1 MLTLCFSLAENPP
14 HMALRKKRYEKEA
27 FLQTMLAELYRSLML
42 IVDRD
47 LLVANIVSKILQLC
61 SVDRI
66 VVFLLNSETDKY
78 ALAGKH
84 GDELFCRMHFTH
96 HSKLVNWLSVNETY
110 FQTSRRSSA
119 ISYFSDSEQELIHS
133 AGVELIFPLKVMNRL
148 NGFVFLGKRSDGENF
163 SGEDVDLLKL
173 MFDHAA
179 FAIENTAL
187 YEEQSAR
194 IRRMYRADRLAIL
207 GELAAGAAHEI
218 RNPLTTIRST
228 VQYLGK
234 GMQDP
239 DKLDMVNEL
248 MEEVDRINKIVQGL
262 LSFAKPSA
270 LEVTRVDILQLL
282 KQSLVLLNN
291 TIVRK
296 QIDVAFDVHTPNT
309 VVTADASQLKQV
321 FLNVILNAV
330 EAMEESS
337 VRQLTLRIEPGR
349 QLDYQSR
356 YLLISITDSGRGIE
370 PGDLEAIFNPFYT
383 TKQEGTG
390 LGLSISYGVINRHG
404 GEMEITSLPG
414 EGATALIKLPQ
425 TM

>member
-1 MLTLCFSLAENPP
+1 
-14 HMALRKKRYEKEA
+14 
-27 FLQTMLAELYRSLML
+27 ML